1 MALVAKLLDVEQQLS
16 RVTGVVQLHVK
27 LTAASVA
34 ENGGLVET
42 PPEVFA
48 LMQNVERAQ
57 EKLQM
62 ATGELLA
69 LIKLSL
75 QTGSANGESDETNSN
90 TEEFE
95 MDEEHQVKVEEI
107 LATSQCNTSSVTQ
120 EIQFDSYS
128 GDVEQLADVVQVK
141 NELQEVGDDA
151 PSSAFTLYVVGANE
165 MVIAST
171 MQDVGKNAKKMI
183 SDVNDAAIQ
192 AWSEVVDTYAL
203 GAIRELLERFR
214 YGNFDNEVTAS
225 FVGATELAV
234 SLITSRRVQLQKRKW
249 LMRFDK
255 GLFSILDAAKGTQLE
270 QALLPVEKSHFDL
283 MFFCS
288 STALDD
294 MLSDVALVDRQDE
307 IDAKEL
313 FPPFKVL
320 IRKFVFDC
328 EDYML
333 RNDTVGD
340 SPRTEAQWAQFGDIG
355 SALAQWLHIT
365 WTANV
370 PFMKLD
376 MNTIWE
382 KLREFDLQFGGR
394 IPSTLLETL
403 SRIVS
408 NGFRKTTNENS
419 SAVLPGGACSS
430 SYIDAGGRVEPPEC
444 SIPITTTPARSTRL
458 SKKRKR
464 SPSSDCGR
472 AEGEVVANLNPDTSM
487 AYALTKSNDFILE
500 RKTSNTNE
508 MERGDGVSV
517 RESTEDMETSMNTD
531 PLQVYLLAA
540 KEAKQAFERRLPR
553 SLLWYSTSFTGVASM
568 KEFSAGMNNSST
580 SLVKIGVEGDVY
592 QISASDTGATR
603 SDPETAIDVPKP
615 RTSKIKR
622 VKQSEDIVR
631 MSPDTAVPKLPKFL
645 TKLIEVEAKSS
656 GSIPASLIENVKHL
670 QVAQKPSPLS
680 K

>member
-42 PPEVFA
+42 SPEVFA

-141 NELQEVGDDA
+141 NELQEIGDDA
-151 PSSAFTLYVVGANE
+151 PN
-165 MVIAST
+165 
-171 MQDVGKNAKKMI
+171 VGKNAKKMI

-355 SALAQWLHIT
+355 SALAKWLHIT

-382 KLREFDLQFGGR
+382 KLLEFDLQFDGR

-444 SIPITTTPARSTRL
+444 SIPITTTPAR
-458 SKKRKR
+458 
-464 SPSSDCGR
+464 
-472 AEGEVVANLNPDTSM
+472 E
-487 AYALTKSNDFILE
+487 I
-500 RKTSNTNE
+500 
-508 MERGDGVSV
+508 
-517 RESTEDMETSMNTD
+517 TEI
-531 PLQVYLLAA
+531 P
-540 KEAKQAFERRLPR
+540 
-553 SLLWYSTSFTGVASM
+553 
-568 KEFSAGMNNSST
+568 
-580 SLVKIGVEGDVY
+580 SLVFHIIHRSCKYEG
-592 QISASDTGATR
+592 I
-603 SDPETAIDVPKP
+603 
-615 RTSKIKR
+615 
-622 VKQSEDIVR
+622 
-631 MSPDTAVPKLPKFL
+631 
-645 TKLIEVEAKSS
+645 
-656 GSIPASLIENVKHL
+656 
-670 QVAQKPSPLS
+670 
-680 K
+680 